1 MNKVLDMLVAEVE
14 TAFKH
19 EEAVSGGAGRVEAE
33 EVTNAVL
40 RVAWPFV
47 LQALREVETAL

>member
-19 EEAVSGGAGRVEAE
+19 EEAVSGVAGRVEAE